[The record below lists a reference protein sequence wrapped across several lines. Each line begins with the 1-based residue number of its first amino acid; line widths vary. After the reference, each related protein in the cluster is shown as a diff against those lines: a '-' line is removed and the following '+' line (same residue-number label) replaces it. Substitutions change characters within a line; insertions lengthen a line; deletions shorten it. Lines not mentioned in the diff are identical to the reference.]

1 MRSGK
6 VPSIIH
12 FDIPADNPERAK
24 NFYSEIFGWKI
35 EKLPGPLEYYMI
47 ETTYLNGEQGIGGGM
62 AKREM
67 PDQRITNFIE
77 VPSVDEYIVKIE
89 KLGGKV
95 VEPKTVLPEWGYLA
109 VCLDT
114 ENNLFGIWEENE
126 NAK

>member
-1 MRSGK
+1 M
-6 VPSIIH
+6 PSIIH